1 MMNDFNSCFHFFS
14 NGCFRRRTGGK
25 LLADRGLA
33 RHLKKEWPRALEE
46 LGASKSDA
54 IASCNNT
61 KPHLTSALAA
71 FINDIDANEIYH
83 RNHNN
88 VDENGDV
95 CSYASNDDAYVVLR
109 NAAVA
114 GGNGNV
120 SFRGSAGIST
130 IYIQSLYDDF
140 WAAAAAFVYAPM
152 NYPPG

>member
-25 LLADRGLA
+25 LLADRALA
-33 RHLKKEWPRALEE
+33 RLLKKEWPRALKE
-46 LGASKSDA
+46 LGAGKSDA

-61 KPHLTSALAA
+61 KPHLTSTLAV
-71 FINDIDANEIYH
+71 FINDIDADEIYH
-83 RNHNN
+83 RNYNH

-114 GGNGNV
+114 GGDDNASSV
-120 SFRGSAGIST
+120 GSAGIST
-130 IYIQSLYDDF
+130 IYIQPLYDDF
-140 WAAAAAFVYAPM
+140 WTDDAASVYAPM